1 MSRVF
6 LTKLRCSSGRVKWL
20 RLEQRPFNYFVA
32 RTHTAQYTQSPART
46 HAHATIYV
54 WSHLIA
60 GKSVAFDA
68 RERLHVSALFT
79 EASFFEKASHAK
91 PFLTVFSPLL
101 FEMTISVFWH
111 YRISQKLFKIYV
123 SARYYFQ
130 LNQIQ
135 FRYYKSTRL
144 SVNNWKLKHLFP
156 FLFLYHLMNI

>member
-6 LTKLRCSSGRVKWL
+6 LTKLRCSSGRAKWL

-54 WSHLIA
+54 RSHLVA

-68 RERLHVSALFT
+68 RDGERLHVSALFT

-91 PFLTVFSPLL
+91 PFLTVFSPLQL
-101 FEMTISVFWH
+101 FETTISVFRH

-123 SARYYFQ
+123 SVPLELVPDIIF
-130 LNQIQ
+130 N
-135 FRYYKSTRL
+135 
-144 SVNNWKLKHLFP
+144 
-156 FLFLYHLMNI
+156 